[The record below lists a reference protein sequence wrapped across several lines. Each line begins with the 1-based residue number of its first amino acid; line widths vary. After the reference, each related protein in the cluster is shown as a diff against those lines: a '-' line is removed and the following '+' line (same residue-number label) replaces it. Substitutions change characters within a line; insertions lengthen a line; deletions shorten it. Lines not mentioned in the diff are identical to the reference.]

1 VRFARSALPLA
12 AALALVAP
20 DAFAWSYAGSLSVS
34 SPCPSARTP
43 LRVER
48 EEVELDCRDTRDDA
62 LRCVATA
69 RVYVVNPTDAPVTVT
84 LRAAGTSDEAML
96 NALARLSRSAP
107 HEVTLT
113 LAPGETR
120 RFLQRFSHEAE
131 AESPSWRTPMI
142 DGTMLGML
150 HPVLAG
156 RTGDDGVRMSVSYT
170 RAGACTSDGQPSWSS
185 VGATTMVTRAPRG
198 WRPTIGWEQR
208 GLCRSTGAG
217 LACTQVE
224 EVENYHGV
232 SMSFEH
238 PANGVARSGGPVVGL
253 GGTVGRGFRARLGY
267 EFALVDRV
275 LVGVSGDIAAPF
287 ELAFAPSVGVM
298 FRAWRVSFS
307 RRPWLPFAVI
317 PSVGAPVRVLPEQ
330 RVGARAG
337 LALAWMFAGL
347 EVSADWWP
355 ADERVDVSIFLRA
368 GL

>member
-1 VRFARSALPLA
+1 MSFARSTLSLT
-12 AALALVAP
+12 AALALFAP
-20 DAFAWSYAGSLSVS
+20 DAFAWSYAGTLSVS
-34 SPCPSARTP
+34 SPCPSDRTP

-69 RVYVVNPTDAPVTVT
+69 RVYVVNPTDGPVTVT
-84 LRAAGTSDEAML
+84 LRAAGTSDETML
-96 NALARLSRSAP
+96 GALARSSRSAP

-120 RFLQRFSHEAE
+120 RFLQRFRHESE